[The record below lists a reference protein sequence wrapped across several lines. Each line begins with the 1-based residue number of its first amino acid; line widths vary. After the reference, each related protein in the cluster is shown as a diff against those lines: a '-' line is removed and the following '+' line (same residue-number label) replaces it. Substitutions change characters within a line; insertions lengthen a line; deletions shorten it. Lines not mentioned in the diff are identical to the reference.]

1 MLRIIIGANSNIDI
15 TPKII
20 EALKERKIE
29 FILELDL
36 LSRSYIELELDNKII
51 ILQSEND
58 LMRFLD
64 NLNDRKGDDSSNGS
78 LTYTS
83 DNVLSNLLLV

>member
-83 DNVLSNLLLV
+83 DNVLSNLSLV

>member
-36 LSRSYIELELDNKII
+36 LSKSYIELELDNKII
-51 ILQSEND
+51 VLQSEND

-78 LTYTS
+78 LAYTS
-83 DNVLSNLLLV
+83 DNVLSDLLLV

>member
-83 DNVLSNLLLV
+83 DNVLSNLLLI